1 MKNQSIKV
9 ILSFSEKKT
18 PDWFRYLSAV
28 DSGFVRAELLRRHL
42 KAPGAVNLW
51 ADEPT
56 PAPLTASP
64 DVTPSALPSPLAAE
78 PGGIK
83 AAPASSPAGA
93 GVGDDD
99 DDGLAQALAQRGP
112 VSW

>member
-9 ILSFSEKKT
+9 ILSFSAKKT
-18 PDWFRYLSAV
+18 PDWFHFLSAV

-51 ADEPT
+51 PDEPT
-56 PAPLTASP
+56 PAPLAGSP
-64 DVTPSALPSPLAAE
+64 DAVQSAPLSPLATG

-83 AAPASSPAGA
+83 AAPAPAGT
-93 GVGDDD
+93 GVGDD

>member
-9 ILSFSEKKT
+9 ILSFSAKKT
-18 PDWFRYLSAV
+18 PDWFHFLSAV

-51 ADEPT
+51 PDEPT
-56 PAPLTASP
+56 PAPLAGSP
-64 DVTPSALPSPLAAE
+64 DATQSAPLSPLATN

-83 AAPASSPAGA
+83 AAPASPPAGT
-93 GVGDDD
+93 GVGDD

>member
-9 ILSFSEKKT
+9 ILSFSAKKT
-18 PDWFRYLSAV
+18 PEWFRFLSAV

-51 ADEPT
+51 PDEPT
-56 PAPLTASP
+56 PAPLAGSP
-64 DVTPSALPSPLAAE
+64 DAIQPAPLSLLATD

-83 AAPASSPAGA
+83 AAPAPPPAGT
-93 GVGDDD
+93 GVGDD